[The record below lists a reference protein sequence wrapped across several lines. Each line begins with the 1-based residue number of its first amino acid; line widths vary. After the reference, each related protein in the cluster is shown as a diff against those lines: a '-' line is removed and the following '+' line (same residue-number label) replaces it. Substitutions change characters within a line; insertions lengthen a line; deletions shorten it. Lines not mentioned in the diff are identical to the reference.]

1 MSQFLSLIPRQ
12 ALQQQQRL
20 TPQQIQSLNIL
31 QLDLLSLES
40 RIEQELDD
48 NPALERVSAD
58 DMPEAP
64 PIEEPSLDT
73 RSEDERPMDVAEND
87 SAPDFERLDTLVR
100 EGGWGDDE
108 FEYRGTRSR
117 AALSE
122 EGDAKLEA
130 MANTQS
136 RPVSLQEYLLKQWA
150 LVEVA
155 PNIRAIG
162 ECIIE
167 NLAETGRLDTPFTE
181 VAAQVVP
188 EPSAKDAL
196 AALSRVQELEPP
208 GIAART
214 LQECLLLQLRASSGD
229 TSLERRI
236 IGDHF
241 SDLQRNRLPQIAS
254 ALDIDLDRLKEAIH
268 VISRLAMHPGEKV
281 VERTSPLVLPD
292 IIIEYD
298 EPRDEYT
305 VRLTRGN
312 TRELRLSSE
321 FREALENAKGNKV
334 EREFLKQKLDAAKS
348 IIDAVRFR
356 RERLLEVAKAVVLA
370 QRAFFDRGE
379 QHLQILRMSDL
390 AQELG
395 CDPSTISRT
404 VDEKYVQTPR
414 GIFPLRR
421 FFTGGADA
429 GNGEAIGWDSI
440 KAKVQEI
447 VDNEDKDKPLNDD
460 QIVAQLKSRGITIK
474 RRTVAKYRQ
483 QLDIPTARQRREYK

>member
-40 RIEQELDD
+40 RIEQELED
-48 NPALERVSAD
+48 NPALERGSD
-58 DMPEAP
+58 DDAVEP
-64 PIEEPSLDT
+64 PPTVEPSLDP
-73 RSEDERPMDVAEND
+73 RSDEERPMDVSEND

-100 EGGWGDDE
+100 EYGWGDDD

-122 EGDAKLEA
+122 AGDIKMEA

-136 RPVSLQEYLLKQWA
+136 RPVSLEEYLSRQWA
-150 LVEVA
+150 LIDTDQRTRDIGQA
-155 PNIRAIG
+155 IIDNI
-162 ECIIE
+162 
-167 NLAETGRLDTPFTE
+167 AESGRLDTPLSEITT
-181 VAAQVVP
+181 QVQP
-188 EPSAKDAL
+188 EASGEEIL
-196 AALSRVQELEPP
+196 AALKRVQELEPP
-208 GIAART
+208 GIAGRT
-214 LQECLLLQLRASSGD
+214 LQECLLLQLCALPGD
-229 TSLERRI
+229 NDLERRI
-236 IGDHF
+236 IADHF
-241 SDLQRNRLPQIAS
+241 DPLQRNRLPQIAS
-254 ALDIDLDRLKEAIH
+254 ALDIDMDELKAAIQ
-268 VISRLAMHPGEKV
+268 VIARLAMHPGEKV
-281 VERTSPLVLPD
+281 VERTSPLVVPD
-292 IIIEYD
+292 IVVEFD
-298 EPRDEYT
+298 EDQDEYT

-321 FREALENAKGNKV
+321 FREAIENAKDDKAT
-334 EREFLKQKLDAAKS
+334 REFLKQKLDAAKS

-356 RERLLEVAKAVVLA
+356 RERLLEVACSVVKA
-370 QRAFFDRGE
+370 QRDFFDHGE
-379 QHLQILRMSDL
+379 QHLHILRMSDL
-390 AQELG
+390 ATELG

-421 FFTGGADA
+421 FFTGGADT
-429 GNGEAIGWDSI
+429 GGGEAIGWDSI

-447 VDNEDKDKPLNDD
+447 VDNEDKSNPLNDD
-460 QIVAQLKSRGITIK
+460 QIVERLKQGGITIK

-483 QLDIPTARQRREYK
+483 QLDIATARQRREY